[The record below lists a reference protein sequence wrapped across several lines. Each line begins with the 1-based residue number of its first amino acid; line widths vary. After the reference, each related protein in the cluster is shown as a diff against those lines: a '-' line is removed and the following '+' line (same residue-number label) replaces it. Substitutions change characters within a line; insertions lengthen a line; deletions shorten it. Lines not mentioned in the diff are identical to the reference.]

1 LRVSDRVGCKSFPC
15 TDVKHDCYAIPNV
28 VVNANNISI
37 VMISESAPADPN
49 DYYYASGDPLF
60 QKTTVQAFR
69 DAGVNV
75 SSIMDLVRKG
85 VYFTTAVKCGKTAYG
100 IKSSTIKECSAILEN
115 ELALFPDAKVFML
128 MGDVAIKAINYIAKR
143 AGEER
148 VIPAGP
154 TYKIRKQECHF
165 RGRRV
170 FPSYLQA
177 GPTYFVEKSK
187 RRMIV
192 EDIMAATTLVKWE
205 TPPLKIDSQ

>member
-1 LRVSDRVGCKSFPC
+1 MGCESFPC
-15 TDVKHDCYAIPNV
+15 TNVKHDCYAIPNV

-75 SSIMDLVRKG
+75 SSIMDLVEKG
-85 VYFTTAVKCGKTAYG
+85 VYFTTAVKCGKTGYG
-100 IKSSTIKECSAILEN
+100 IDSSTIRECSAILEN

-128 MGDVAIKAINYIAKR
+128 MGDVAIKAINHIAKR

-148 VIPAGP
+148 VIRPGS
-154 TYKIRKQECHF
+154 TYKIRKQEYHF
-165 RGRRV
+165 RGKRV

-177 GPTYFVEKSK
+177 GPSYFVEKSK
-187 RRMIV
+187 RRMIA
-192 EDIMAATTLVKWE
+192 EDIIAATSLVKWE
-205 TPPLKIDSQ
+205 TQHHKIDLQ